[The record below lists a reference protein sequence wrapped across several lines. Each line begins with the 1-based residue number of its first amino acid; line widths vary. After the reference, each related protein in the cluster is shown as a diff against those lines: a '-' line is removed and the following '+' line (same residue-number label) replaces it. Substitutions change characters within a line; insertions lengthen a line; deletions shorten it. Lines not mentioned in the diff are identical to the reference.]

1 MTAHQHIPAKKPP
14 LLKRLWFQVLVAIVA
29 GVLLGRFWP
38 DAGKAMKPFGDGF
51 IALIRMM
58 IAPIIFCTIVHGIG
72 SMRDMRRVGRIGLK
86 AIVYFEVVST
96 FALLLG
102 LAAAHLTNPGQGFSS
117 AMPANANAVQ
127 GFVKRAAE
135 DTGVVGHLM
144 AIIPTSFFNAFA
156 TGDLLQVLLISILM
170 GTALA
175 KMGDLGHAISKGID
189 NVGQAFFKI
198 VGFIVYLAPIG
209 AFGAIAF
216 TVGNFG
222 AASLISLGYLIG
234 IFFLTASFFV
244 FVVLASLAYAAGFSL
259 LQYLKYMREEL
270 VIAFATASSETVL
283 PNLMRKLERA
293 GVSEATV
300 GLVVPTGYSFNLD
313 GTNIYMTLSILFLA
327 QVTGTDLSFGQELTI
342 VVVTMLTSKG
352 AAGVTGAGF
361 VVLAATLTLFPQI
374 PIESLGLL
382 LGIDRFMSIIRTL
395 TNFIGNGVATI
406 VVARWEGELD
416 RARLK
421 AVLSGKEPAAEL
433 PKDLVAP

>member
-1 MTAHQHIPAKKPP
+1 MSTQKIAAKKPA
-14 LLKRLWFQVLVAIVA
+14 LWRRLWFQILVAILA
-29 GVLLGRFWP
+29 GVLLGDLAP
-38 DAGKAMKPFGDGF
+38 DAGKAMKPLGDGF

-86 AIVYFEVVST
+86 ALVYFEVVST
-96 FALLLG
+96 VALMLG
-102 LAAAHLTNPGQGFSS
+102 LAAAHLTNPGRGFSS
-117 AMPANANAVQ
+117 TLPANANAVQ

-144 AIIPTSFFNAFA
+144 GIIPTSFFDAFA
-156 TGDLLQVLLISILM
+156 SGDLLQILLISILT
-170 GTALA
+170 GTALT
-175 KMGDLGHAISKGID
+175 KMGDLGHSISKGID
-189 NVGQAFFKI
+189 NVGQIFFKI
-198 VGFIVYLAPIG
+198 VGFIVYVAPVG
-209 AFGAIAF
+209 AFGAMAF

-222 AASLISLGYLIG
+222 AASLVSLGYLIG
-234 IFFLTASFFV
+234 VFFLSGSVFIFV
-244 FVVLASLAYAAGFSL
+244 ILASLARLAGFSL

-270 VIAFATASSETVL
+270 VIAFATSSSESVL
-283 PNLMRKLERA
+283 PSLMRKLERA

-313 GTNIYMTLSILFLA
+313 GTNIYMTLAILFLA
-327 QVTGTDLSFGQELTI
+327 QVTGTDLSFGQEMTI

-382 LGIDRFMSIIRTL
+382 LGIDRFMSLGRTL
-395 TNFIGNGVATI
+395 INFIGNGVATI

-416 RARLK
+416 RAKL
-421 AVLSGKEPAAEL
+421 AAALSGKEPVAEL
-433 PKDLVAP
+433 PKDQLA

>member
-1 MTAHQHIPAKKPP
+1 
-14 LLKRLWFQVLVAIVA
+14 
-29 GVLLGRFWP
+29 
-38 DAGKAMKPFGDGF
+38 
-51 IALIRMM
+51 
-58 IAPIIFCTIVHGIG
+58 
-72 SMRDMRRVGRIGLK
+72 
-86 AIVYFEVVST
+86 
-96 FALLLG
+96 
-102 LAAAHLTNPGQGFSS
+102 
-117 AMPANANAVQ
+117 
-127 GFVKRAAE
+127 
-135 DTGVVGHLM
+135 M
-144 AIIPTSFFNAFA
+144 AIIPTSFFDAFA
-156 TGDLLQVLLISILM
+156 SGDLLQMLLISILT

-175 KMGDLGHAISKGID
+175 KMGDLGHKISKGID
-189 NVGQAFFKI
+189 DVGQIFFKI
-198 VGFIVYLAPIG
+198 VGFIVYVAPIG

-222 AASLISLGYLIG
+222 TASLVSLGYLIG
-234 IFFLTASFFV
+234 VFFLTASFFV
-244 FVVLASLAYAAGFSL
+244 FVILGTLARLAGFSL

-283 PNLMRKLERA
+283 PSLMRKLERA

-327 QVTGTDLSFGQELTI
+327 QVTGIDLSFGEEMTI
-342 VVVTMLTSKG
+342 IVVTMLTSKG

-361 VVLAATLTLFPQI
+361 VVLAATLTLFPQV

-416 RARLK
+416 RAKLK
-421 AVLSGKEPAAEL
+421 AVLSGKEPVAEL
-433 PKDLVAP
+433 PKDQLA